1 MYNAIILLVLG
12 DFLLMYSAWF
22 AAGWLRF
29 GFEWEKLPNLL
40 QTHPLEVLILA
51 FCAVFFS
58 YIGAMYKRNELLRR
72 REILIRNIIIGS
84 LVFLAASEAAYLS
97 KSVEFDR
104 AHLLFTVS
112 FFIPL
117 QFLWHCRC
125 HHVFELAGI
134 RYRAVV
140 IGDSEL
146 ASQVAELMKED
157 YRGHNF
163 VGFVT
168 NGDTP
173 GVVEGPVVGDIDH
186 IEEIVRQHS
195 VNMIVVALAERRGA
209 LPVRKLLKC
218 KLKGTIITDSISY
231 IEKVT
236 GKLMLEHMSPSWF
249 VFSDGARM
257 TPTVRIVRRLI
268 DIALSTVGILVAL
281 PIMPLVALA
290 VKLDSPGPVIFKQLR
305 VGEGDKNF
313 HIYKFRTMRQNAESK
328 TGAVWSTVGD
338 PRITRIGKFLR
349 KTRLDELPQLFNV
362 MKGDMSFVGPRPE
375 RPEFV
380 TVLEQQVPYYGNR
393 HYIKPGVTGW
403 AQVRYPYGASVEDAL
418 AKLRYDLYYIKNYSV
433 AMDLAIVL
441 DTVRVVL
448 FGRGGR

>member
-1 MYNAIILLVLG
+1 MPNAIILLVLG

-22 AAGWLRF
+22 AAGWMRY
-29 GFEWEKLPNLL
+29 GFDLGQVPVLL
-40 QTHPLEVLILA
+40 ESRPVEVLILA
-51 FCAVFFS
+51 FSAVFFS
-58 YIGAMYKRNELLRR
+58 YIGALYKRSELLRR
-72 REILIRNIIIGS
+72 REILIRNVIIGS

-97 KSVEFDR
+97 DSIEFDR

-112 FFIPL
+112 LFMPF

-125 HHVFELAGI
+125 HHVFELAGV
-134 RYRAVV
+134 RYRAVI
-140 IGDSEL
+140 IGDCEL
-146 ASQVAELMKED
+146 ANQVAELMKED

-168 NGDTP
+168 NGDAACRS
-173 GVVEGPVVGDIDH
+173 EGPVLGDIGH
-186 IEEIVRQHS
+186 IEEIVRQHQ
-195 VNMIVVALAERRGA
+195 VNMIVVALSERRGA

-218 KLKGTIITDSISY
+218 KLRGTVIVDSISY

-236 GKLMLEHMSPSWF
+236 GKLMLEHMNPSWF
-249 VFSDGARM
+249 VFSDSSRM

-268 DIALSTVGILVAL
+268 DVALSTFGILVSL
-281 PIMPLVALA
+281 PVLPLVALA

-305 VGEGDKNF
+305 VGEGDRNF
-313 HIYKFRTMRQNAESK
+313 HIYKFRTMRQDAEK
-328 TGAVWSTVGD
+328 ATGAVWATVGD
-338 PRITRIGKFLR
+338 PRVTRIGKFLR

-362 MKGDMSFVGPRPE
+362 IKGDMSFVGPRPE